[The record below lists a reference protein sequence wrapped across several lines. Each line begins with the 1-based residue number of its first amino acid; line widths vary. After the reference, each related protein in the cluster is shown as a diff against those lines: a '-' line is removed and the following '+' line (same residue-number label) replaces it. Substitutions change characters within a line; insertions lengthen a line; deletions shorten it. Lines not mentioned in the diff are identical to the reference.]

1 MKYNFRVLKIKFI
14 LRNACEWK
22 KEWDSKKWRKECGK
36 RRRGKGREEVRR
48 ERKRIGQDE
57 MWICV
62 CSNSH
67 SSAFQQEDWK
77 SSEERKIY
85 FLNMYN
91 YGEKAMTWQ
100 KVEKSSPKSLARRI
114 VKLQKYTRLWELPH
128 TFAMF
133 YKLKMSQCI
142 KIVFFTPADWW
153 LVV

>member
-14 LRNACEWK
+14 LRNACEGK
-22 KEWDSKKWRKECGK
+22 KAWDSKKWRKEECGK
-36 RRRGKGREEVRR
+36 RRRGKGRE
-48 ERKRIGQDE
+48 RKRIGQDE
-57 MWICV
+57 VWICV
-62 CSNSH
+62 CSTSH
-67 SSAFQQEDWK
+67 STAFQQKDGK
-77 SSEERKIY
+77 SSEESKIY

-91 YGEKAMTWQ
+91 YGGKAVTWQ
-100 KVEKSSPKSLARRI
+100 KVETSSPKSLARRI
-114 VKLQKYTRLWELPH
+114 MKLQKYTRLWELPP